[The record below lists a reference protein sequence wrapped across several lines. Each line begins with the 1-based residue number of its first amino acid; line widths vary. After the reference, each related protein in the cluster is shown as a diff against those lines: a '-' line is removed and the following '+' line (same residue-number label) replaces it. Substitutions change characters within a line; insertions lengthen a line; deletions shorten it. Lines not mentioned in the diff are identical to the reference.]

1 MFVKKRNGKTEI
13 VSFDKITKRITH
25 MCNYQPKL
33 NVDPLIVAHE
43 TIKGLYN
50 GVSTQELDI
59 LTSEISA
66 SKATKHPDYSILA
79 SRISISN
86 LHKQTEEKFSEVIKK
101 LFHFKNLKNQKE
113 SNLIKKE
120 IYDVILVH
128 HEIIDSWA
136 CYDRDYMF
144 DYFGFKTLE
153 KSYLLKINNIVVERP
168 QHLFLRVSLGIHFE
182 KYNDNWLA
190 EAKKT
195 YDLMSQGFFTH
206 ATPTLFNAGTPNS
219 QLSSCFLID
228 INSDSLD
235 GIYKT
240 LHDCA
245 IISKHAG
252 GIGLSIHQIRSKNSF
267 ISGTN
272 GNSNGIVPMLRV
284 FNATARYVDQG
295 GGKRKGSIA
304 IYLEPWHPD
313 IEEVLDLK
321 KNTGSEEQRA
331 RDLFYAMWIPDLF
344 MSRVVLDEEWSLFCP
359 DVCPRLNETFGKEF
373 EDLYCS
379 YEKKGLQVRKISAR
393 TLMTKIVNSQIETG
407 NPYIL
412 FKDTINETCNQK
424 NLGTIKSSNLC
435 TEICQFTDKNEIA
448 VCNLASICLPK
459 CVDIEKKVFNFDML
473 FNIVQQIVKNLNK
486 VINKT
491 YYPVSEAKYS
501 NFKHRPIGIG
511 VQGLADVFAILRFSF
526 DSDEASNLNKEI
538 FETIY
543 FAALSMSHKLAI
555 DFGYYETF
563 EGSPLSKGLFHFELM
578 KQSVSLSKRWDW
590 DDLRKKIKKDGVY
603 NSLMI
608 ALMPTAS
615 TSLIMGNNEAFEPFV
630 SNIYT
635 RRLLSGEFIIVNKH
649 LVRDL
654 IKINLWN
661 DEIRDSLIKNN
672 GSVQNLNIPTELKNL
687 YKTAFEIP
695 PKVIIDLAR
704 DRQFFVDQSQ
714 SMNIFI
720 QDPCVQKITKMHVY
734 SWKQGLKTGLYYL
747 RTKPAVNAVKFTIAP
762 ENKKKECQEECL
774 VCSA

>member
-1 MFVKKRNGKTEI
+1 
-13 VSFDKITKRITH
+13 
-25 MCNYQPKL
+25 
-33 NVDPLIVAHE
+33 
-43 TIKGLYN
+43 
-50 GVSTQELDI
+50 
-59 LTSEISA
+59 
-66 SKATKHPDYSILA
+66 
-79 SRISISN
+79 
-86 LHKQTEEKFSEVIKK
+86 
-101 LFHFKNLKNQKE
+101 
-113 SNLIKKE
+113 
-120 IYDVILVH
+120 
-128 HEIIDSWA
+128 
-136 CYDRDYMF
+136 MF

-182 KYNDNWLA
+182 KYNDNWLS

-195 YDLMSQGFFTH
+195 YDLLSQGFFTH
-206 ATPTLFNAGTPNS
+206 ATPTLFNAGTPKP

-228 INSDSLD
+228 INSDSLH

-240 LHDCA
+240 LTDCA
-245 IISKHAG
+245 LISKHAG
-252 GIGLSIHQIRSKNSF
+252 GIGLSIHQIRSNNSF
-267 ISGTN
+267 IAGTN
-272 GNSNGIVPMLRV
+272 GLVPMLRV

-304 IYLEPWHPD
+304 IYLEPWHSD

-344 MSRVVLDEEWSLFCP
+344 MSRVINNENWSLFCP

-379 YEKKGLQVRKISAR
+379 YEKKGLQTRKISAR
-393 TLMTKIVNSQIETG
+393 SLMTKIVNAQIETG

-412 FKDTINETCNQK
+412 FKDTINENCNQK
-424 NLGTIKSSNLC
+424 NLGVIKSSNLC

-448 VCNLASICLPK
+448 VCNLASVCLPK
-459 CVDIEKKVFNFDML
+459 CIEKNKFNHEIL
-473 FNIVQQIVKNLNK
+473 FEIVQQIVKNLNK
-486 VINKT
+486 VIDKT
-491 YYPVSEAKYS
+491 YYPIPEAKYS
-501 NFKHRPIGIG
+501 NLKHRPIGIG
-511 VQGLADVFAILRFSF
+511 VQGLADVFAILRFPFESE
-526 DSDEASNLNKEI
+526 EASNLNKEI

-543 FAALSMSHKLAI
+543 FSSLSMSHKLAC

-563 EGSPLSKGLFHFELM
+563 KGSPLSKGLFHFDLM
-578 KQSVSLSKRWDW
+578 KQQVSLSKKWDW
-590 DDLRKKIKKDGVY
+590 DDLRKKIQKDGVR
-603 NSLMI
+603 NSLMV

-672 GSVQNLNIPTELKNL
+672 GSVQNLNIPLELKNL